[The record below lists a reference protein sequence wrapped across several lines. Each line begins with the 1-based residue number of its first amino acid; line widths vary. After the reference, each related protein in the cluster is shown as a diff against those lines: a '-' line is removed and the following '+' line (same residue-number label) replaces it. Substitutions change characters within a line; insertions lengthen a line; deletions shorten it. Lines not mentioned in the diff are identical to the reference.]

1 MNAHGFELVY
11 EEYIEELNS
20 HAQLYRHL
28 KSGAQLLSLSNDDE
42 NKAFS
47 ITFRTPPED
56 STGLPHIME
65 HSVLGGS
72 RKYQVKEPFIEL
84 AKGSFKTFLNAF
96 TGPDFT
102 TYPVATTN
110 NKELYNL
117 ADVYLDAVFHP
128 LITPH
133 HLEQE
138 GWHYELT
145 NPDAPLIYK
154 GIVFNEMKGAY
165 SSPEGVLYRYIKQG
179 LFPENAYQHDS
190 GGDPVVMPNLTYE
203 QFRTFHETYYH
214 PSNARIFFY
223 GDDPVDKR
231 LALLDEYLR
240 DFEATAVDSAIALH
254 PPFEAPRRMVQPY
267 AITPD
272 SEPKSYVTLN
282 WALPEIDDPCL
293 KMSLSVLSFAM
304 ISTTASPLRK
314 TLIDSNLGSDVIGG
328 GFSGSLRQPTFSV
341 GLKGVDPEN
350 VAQVEA
356 LILETLQ
363 KLADD
368 GLEQEMIEA
377 ALNTIEF
384 SLRENNTGSFPRG
397 LALMMRTM
405 RDWIHDHDPLQALR
419 YEEALTAVKE
429 QLASDPASL
438 QPYIHQYLLQNPHR
452 LTLILSP
459 DPELQARQEAA
470 EKEKLAAIQAKL
482 TPQQLQEIV
491 HTTQTLKS
499 LQEKPD
505 DPAALATIP
514 RLTMA
519 DLDRE
524 NKPIPI
530 EVSTLAGGKV
540 VSHDLFTNGIVY
552 LDIGL
557 DLHTLPADL
566 LPFVSLYGRA
576 LTQVGTEKED
586 FVKLQQ
592 RIGRKTGGLHAT
604 HYISAKHGAPEAAA
618 WLFLQGKATMA
629 QANDLLDIATDVLLH
644 VKLDNKERFRQMVH
658 ESIARIEAGL
668 IPSGHAVSDGRLRST
683 YSENGWASEQTGG
696 ISYLFFLRGLAEQIE
711 SDWPAVLAKLETVH
725 NSLTSR
731 QNLLINVTLDDENW
745 RQLQPRLAEFI
756 TSLPDT
762 AVAQQTWHWQTGHVS
777 EGLTIPAQVN
787 YVAQGANLYQL
798 GYQLDG
804 SISVINNYL
813 RTTYMWDKIRVQG
826 GAYGGMVSFNNHT
839 GVYTFL
845 SYRDPNLL
853 GTLANYDGVPAFLRQ
868 PIHQDELTKSII
880 GAISGMDAYELPDA
894 KGFTSLARYLTH
906 VTDAYRQQLREQVLS
921 TTAVQFAT
929 LADALEGIR
938 EHGRV
943 VVLGAAEAIA
953 QANAE
958 RGGNWLQ
965 ITKVK

>member
-1 MNAHGFELVY
+1 MNLHGFELVH

-20 HAQLYRHL
+20 QAQLFRHL

-42 NKAFS
+42 NKAFG
-47 ITFRTPPED
+47 ITFRTPTAD

-96 TGPDFT
+96 TSADFT

-110 NKELYNL
+110 DKELYNL
-117 ADVYLDAVFHP
+117 VDVYLDAVFHP

-138 GWHYELT
+138 GWHYEL
-145 NPDAPLIYK
+145 NSPDEPLIYK

-165 SSPEGVLYRYIKQG
+165 SSPEGVLYRFVKQG
-179 LFPENAYQHDS
+179 LFPDNAYQYDS
-190 GGDPVVMPNLTYE
+190 GGDPAEIPNLTYE

-214 PSNARIFFY
+214 PSNSRIFFY
-223 GDDPVDKR
+223 GNDPVEKR
-231 LALLDEYLR
+231 LALLNDYLA
-240 DFEATAVDSAIALH
+240 DFDAQPVEPDVELH
-254 PPFEAPRRMVQPY
+254 APFAAPRRISQPY
-267 AITPD
+267 AITAD
-272 SEPKSYVTLN
+272 SEPKSYVMVN
-282 WALPEIDDPCL
+282 WALPELTDPVL
-293 KMSLSVLSFAM
+293 RMGLGVLSYAI

-328 GFSGSLRQPTFSV
+328 GFSNSLRQPAFSV
-341 GLKGVDPEN
+341 GLKGVDPQH
-350 VAQVEA
+350 VDQVEA
-356 LILETLQ
+356 LILDSLQ
-363 KLADD
+363 KLADE
-368 GLEQEMIEA
+368 GIEPEMIEA
-377 ALNTIEF
+377 ALNSIEF

-397 LALMMRTM
+397 LSLMMRTI
-405 RDWIHDHDPLQALR
+405 RDWVHNQDPLLPLR
-419 YEEALTAVKE
+419 YEAPLTAVKE
-429 QLASDPASL
+429 QLATDPTIL
-438 QPYIHQYLLQNPHR
+438 QRYIQQYLLDNPHR

-459 DPELQARQEAA
+459 DADLQARQEAA
-470 EKEKLAAIQAKL
+470 EKEKLAALKARL
-482 TPQQLQEIV
+482 NPQQLQEIIQ
-491 HTTQTLKS
+491 TTQTLKA

-514 RLTMA
+514 RLTLA
-519 DLDRE
+519 DLDKE
-524 NKPIPI
+524 NKTIPI
-530 EVSTLAGGKV
+530 DVSTLAGGKLV
-540 VSHDLFTNGIVY
+540 YHDLFTNGIVY
-552 LDIGL
+552 VEIGF

-566 LPFVSLYGRA
+566 LPFISLYGRA
-576 LTQVGTEKED
+576 LTQVGTQQED

-592 RIGRKTGGLHAT
+592 RIGRKTGGLYAT
-604 HYISAKHGAPEAAA
+604 HYISAKRNDPEAAA

-629 QANDLLDIATDVLLH
+629 QAADLLDIARDVLLT
-644 VKLDNKERFRQMVH
+644 VKLDNPARLRQMVH

-668 IPSGHAVSDGRLRST
+668 IPSGHGVTDGRLRSG
-683 YSENGWASEQTGG
+683 YSENAWASEQTSG
-696 ISYLFFLRGLAEQIE
+696 ISYLFFLRQLAEQIE
-711 SDWPAVLAKLETVH
+711 TDWPAVLAKLEAVRQTI
-725 NSLTSR
+725 TSR
-731 QNLLINVTLDDENW
+731 QNLLVNVTLDADNW
-745 RQLQPRLAEFI
+745 QQLQPKLADFI
-756 TSLPDT
+756 AAMPDT
-762 AVAQQTWHWQTGHVS
+762 AVAHQTWQWQTNTTT

-813 RTTYMWDKIRVQG
+813 RTTYLWDKIRVQG
-826 GAYGGMVSFNNHT
+826 GAYGGLVSFNPHT
-839 GVYTFL
+839 GVYTLL

-853 GTLANYDGVPAFLRQ
+853 ATLDNYDGVPAFLRQ

-906 VTDAYRQQLREQVLS
+906 VTDEYRQQMRDQLLS
-921 TTAVQFAT
+921 TTAVHFAT
-929 LADALEGIR
+929 LADALDGLK

-943 VVLGAAEAIA
+943 VVLGSAEAIG
-953 QANAE
+953 QANSE
-958 RGGNWLQ
+958 RGGNWLH